1 MIDYIKIVA
10 SMDAVFSYNSFKP
23 FEWRGLL
30 FYPKYTKGKLRG
42 FESDYN
48 GFRVFLYYDR
58 IELSNSIHKFH
69 KGNNYT
75 DFTLSEFMDAVN
87 TICVKFGIEANRWE
101 IKKLEFGF
109 NILTLKKANHYL
121 DLIYQYKNREFEK
134 MKAKHITYGKKCFMS
149 EYALKIYD
157 KYVQT
162 KKKYKIII
170 PENTLRV
177 EFCYNQKRKLP
188 KQIKF
193 LSDLQDKEKFKEL
206 YNDFNKAISK
216 IIFNDEVNVSNS
228 TKEERVLFFASF
240 NSKLLKVEETINKTE
255 AKEMKVKIKL
265 LKERFLSKNFKI
277 WLLKALSDKY
287 IELYCS

>member
-1 MIDYIKIVA
+1 
-10 SMDAVFSYNSFKP
+10 MDAVFSYKSFKP
-23 FEWRGLL
+23 FEWRGLM
-30 FYPKYTKGKLRG
+30 FYPKYSKGKLRG
-42 FESDYN
+42 FESDYK
-48 GFRVFLYYDR
+48 GFRVFLCYDR
-58 IELSNSIHKFH
+58 IELSNSIHKFY

-75 DFTLSEFMDAVN
+75 DFTLSELMDAIN

-109 NILTLKKANHYL
+109 NILTLKKADHYL

-149 EYALKIYD
+149 EYAIKIYD
-157 KYVQT
+157 KHLQT
-162 KKKYKIII
+162 KIAYNIII

-206 YNDFNKAISK
+206 YNDLNEAISK

-240 NSKLLKVEETINKTE
+240 NSKLLKVEERINKVE
-255 AKEMKVKIKL
+255 AKEMKLKIKL
-265 LKERFLSKNFKI
+265 LKERFLSKNFKQ
-277 WLLKALSDKY
+277 WLLKALSNKY
-287 IELYCS
+287 VELYCS

>member
-1 MIDYIKIVA
+1 MVDYIKLV
-10 SMDAVFSYNSFKP
+10 SFMDAVFSYKSFKP
-23 FEWRGLL
+23 FEWRGLW
-30 FYPKYTKGKLRG
+30 FYPKFSKGNLRG
-42 FESDYN
+42 FESDYK

-58 IELSNSIHKFH
+58 IELSNSIHKFY

-75 DFTLSEFMDAVN
+75 DFALSELIGAIN
-87 TICVKFGIEANRWE
+87 IICVKFGIEANRWE
-101 IKKLEFGF
+101 IKKLEFGL
-109 NILTLKKANHYL
+109 NILTLKKADHYL
-121 DLIYQYKNREFEK
+121 DLIYQYKNKEFEK

-149 EYALKIYD
+149 EYAIKIYD

-162 KKKYKIII
+162 KIMYNVII

-188 KQIKF
+188 KQIKN

-206 YNDFNKAISK
+206 YNDLNEAISK
-216 IIFNDEVNVSNS
+216 IIFNDEVNISNS
-228 TKEERVLFFASF
+228 TLEERMLFSASF
-240 NSKLLKVEETINKTE
+240 NPNFLKREETINKTE

-265 LKERFLSKNFKI
+265 LKERFLSKNFKR
-277 WLLKALSDKY
+277 WLLKALSNEY

>member
-1 MIDYIKIVA
+1 
-10 SMDAVFSYNSFKP
+10 MDAVFSYNSFKP
-23 FEWRGLL
+23 FEWRELL

-75 DFTLSEFMDAVN
+75 DFTLSELMDAIN

-101 IKKLEFGF
+101 IKKLEFGL
-109 NILTLKKANHYL
+109 NILTVKKADHYL

-134 MKAKHITYGKKCFMS
+134 MKAKHITYGKKFFMS
-149 EYALKIYD
+149 EYAIKIYD

-162 KKKYKIII
+162 KKMYNVII

-193 LSDLQDKEKFKEL
+193 LSDLQDKDKFKEL
-206 YNDFNKAISK
+206 YNDLNVAISK

-240 NSKLLKVEETINKTE
+240 NSKLLKVEERINKVE
-255 AKEMKVKIKL
+255 AKEMKQKIKL

-277 WLLKALSDKY
+277 WLLKALSNKY